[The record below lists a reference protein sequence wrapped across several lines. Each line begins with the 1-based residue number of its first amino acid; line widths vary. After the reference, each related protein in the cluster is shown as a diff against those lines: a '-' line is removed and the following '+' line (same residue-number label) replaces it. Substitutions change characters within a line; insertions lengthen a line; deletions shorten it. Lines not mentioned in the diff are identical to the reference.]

1 MTVLDLHRTSRNA
14 ALGILLIWV
23 DGLVFFV
30 ASSYLPQ
37 LLAVVYEPNEMLVS
51 VRFSFL
57 FLGSLPLM
65 VLVGWYAGRYRDL
78 RTPGVLGFIGFTIF
92 GACLAAAKVDQSD
105 AIWGYTVF
113 ACLGQAGTLIAVFAA
128 AQFGS
133 PAELIADLT
142 ALLISMRSF
151 GGSVGLGVCSAIF
164 NSESGKKIGPAVA
177 KRVLPLGFPMTS
189 LGPFIGA
196 VSSFHFD
203 QLSSIP
209 GITPQI
215 IQQGVLGF
223 REGFLQAQRGL
234 WILMAAFSFV
244 AAVIFVFISN
254 HKEQYSDSIDA
265 PLAVREEEV
274 GGKTT
279 SA

>member
-1 MTVLDLHRTSRNA
+1 VTVLDLHRTSRNA

-37 LLAVVYEPNEMLVS
+37 LLAVVYEANEMLVS

-92 GACLAAAKVDQSD
+92 GACLAAAKVDQNA

-113 ACLGQAGTLIAVFAA
+113 ACLGQAGTLIAVFSA
-128 AQFGS
+128 AQFGA
-133 PAELIADLT
+133 PPELIADLT

-151 GGSVGLGVCSAIF
+151 GGSVGLGVCSAVF

-189 LGPFIGA
+189 LGPFIDA

-203 QLSSIP
+203 QLASIP

-254 HKEQYSDSIDA
+254 HKDQYSDSIDA
-265 PLAVREEEV
+265 PLAVREEEAV
-274 GGKTT
+274 GTKT